1 MYSRRQDQHSYYA
14 LKCTHS
20 ALKLTILHI
29 SCNYVFFKQ
38 IITRMVLNKNVITE
52 RTVDRT
58 DVNER
63 LWCQEVIEGPEY

>member
-1 MYSRRQDQHSYYA
+1 
-14 LKCTHS
+14 
-20 ALKLTILHI
+20 
-29 SCNYVFFKQ
+29 
-38 IITRMVLNKNVITE
+38 MVLKPILQTK